1 MGEPVVWSS
10 LEGERPKGMWLWGR
24 AVDSLLAGGLASLL
38 FGLVAIVGTFA
49 SPLFAPVLVTGFLHA
64 GIGVNYPHYAAT
76 YQLVYRERKRAPRS
90 FVLLL
95 ASLPFLIGLVVLGAL
110 EDRSFGWIV
119 RLYLTWS
126 PFHYAKQH
134 FGIASMYAARA
145 GAPLVDRE
153 KKLLVTAFVAA
164 AGFTIL
170 ALNASTLNPS
180 LSVGET
186 LRLPALLPASVY
198 PLALVSAFVSLVAAG
213 LAYVAFR
220 KRTGQAWTP
229 MVTLLLTV
237 NVAWLVLPNLWVPG
251 GAPGPWV
258 GGGVALWLP
267 FAIPFFHC
275 AQYLTVAAHRSR
287 QTGPV
292 RPIVLLVALMLF
304 GYAIFELHA
313 KAVEHVAHVTEAR
326 ALLLVTALVNV
337 HHFWLD
343 GIVWR
348 APNRAKSAAS

>member
-38 FGLVAIVGTFA
+38 FVLVAVAGTYA
-49 SPLFAPVLVTGFLHA
+49 TPLFAPLLVTAFLHA

-90 FVLLL
+90 FMLLL
-95 ASLPFLIGLVVLGAL
+95 GSLPFLVGLVVLGAL

-134 FGIASMYAARA
+134 FGIASMYAARS
-145 GAPLVDRE
+145 GAPLVERE
-153 KKLLVTAFVAA
+153 KKLLVAAFVAA
-164 AGFTIL
+164 AGFTMV

-198 PLALVSAFVSLVAAG
+198 PVALASAVISVVSAG

-220 KRTGQAWTP
+220 KRTGRAWTP

-251 GAPGPWV
+251 RAPGPWV
-258 GGGVALWLP
+258 GGAVALWLP

-275 AQYLTVAAHRSR
+275 TQYLTVAAHRSR

-313 KAVEHVAHVTEAR
+313 KVVEHAAHVTEAR

-348 APNRAKSAAS
+348 APNRAKSATS